1 MKGMV
6 LQIDTL
12 KNYCQEKDNQLKQL
26 NLRLIKAEKELTLKQ
41 EEIDFNRMSQA
52 SKDEETFKVYESK
65 IQNVLKEMEE
75 ANTHRLQLIEKN
87 KELDHELEEKRNDV
101 NRMAEN
107 YQAHIEEFE
116 QLLAKI
122 SEEKGSPLAMEVEP
136 SEVNFYKSLI
146 ERQELEIKAK
156 NSEIIVLYEKLAQ
169 NENICVTQSIEF
181 LKEMV
186 HEKSDLVKIALE
198 KAYHAQA
205 IIKELSEQIEL
216 RKGLPEQIEKQTQ

>member
-1 MKGMV
+1 
-6 LQIDTL
+6 
-12 KNYCQEKDNQLKQL
+12 
-26 NLRLIKAEKELTLKQ
+26 
-41 EEIDFNRMSQA
+41 
-52 SKDEETFKVYESK
+52 
-65 IQNVLKEMEE
+65 MEE

-198 KAYHAQA
+198 KAYHA
-205 IIKELSEQIEL
+205 
-216 RKGLPEQIEKQTQ
+216 